1 MKQVMIQYT
10 LKDDAD
16 IDDVKTGIGRF
27 VSGLRET
34 SEQIRYT
41 SYEKN
46 EPARSF
52 VHIGYFPDEA
62 TVKEAQSRPFFGEFS
77 AFLKERC
84 AEGPGVTW
92 LTTVASTHEP

>member
-1 MKQVMIQYT
+1 MKNVMIQYT
-10 LKDDAD
+10 LHDDAD
-16 IDDVKTGIGRF
+16 LDAVKAAITGF
-27 VSGLRET
+27 VGGLHET
-34 SEQIRYT
+34 SDRIHYT
-41 SYEKN
+41 SYEKT

-77 AFLKERC
+77 AFLKQRC

-92 LTTVASTHEP
+92 LSTVASTHQP